1 MSRVSIKELYWE
13 LNEELRESD
22 KSWKDIRD
30 IEIVPRKMVEMII
43 EMCIEIQRD
52 NDSNDDLL
60 EIGYWGMAEEI
71 KDYAESLLKQFEED
85 K

>member
-1 MSRVSIKELYWE
+1 
-13 LNEELRESD
+13 
-22 KSWKDIRD
+22 
-30 IEIVPRKMVEMII
+30 MVEMII